1 MGVFSRISDIINS
14 NISAL
19 LDKAEDP
26 EKMVRLII
34 QEMEQTLIEVRSAS
48 ARTLADKK
56 ELTRKMTQL
65 ENEVT
70 QWQEKAELAVAKGRE
85 DLAKAALK
93 EKTRLEQIA
102 AVQQREM
109 AELDGALEKL
119 NMDVGHLQSK
129 LDEAI
134 ARRDAMLLRRQT
146 LVKQK
151 QVKSQ
156 IYRPNLEVAF
166 EKFEAFERK
175 MDLMEAEIEAME
187 LGRNKSLKDQ
197 IDELVVA
204 EKLEQE
210 LQSIKSKVTGAKVVN
225 E

>member
-1 MGVFSRISDIINS
+1 
-14 NISAL
+14 
-19 LDKAEDP
+19 
-26 EKMVRLII
+26 
-34 QEMEQTLIEVRSAS
+34 
-48 ARTLADKK
+48 
-56 ELTRKMTQL
+56 
-65 ENEVT
+65 
-70 QWQEKAELAVAKGRE
+70 
-85 DLAKAALK
+85 
-93 EKTRLEQIA
+93 
-102 AVQQREM
+102 M